1 MSKFMCAA
9 IVVAAIVGWETAIA
23 QEHPLP
29 SKTIPDSLN
38 LIWKSLEQDFA
49 SLAEAMPEDKWSF
62 RPTQGAFT
70 KVRTFGEQ
78 VKHVACANEAWAKQ
92 IMGEKPPERCDLG
105 GPNSAKTK
113 AEILAYLRDSFRRM
127 DEAIGSTNAN
137 NLLQPVGGP

>member
-38 LIWKSLEQDFA
+38 LIWKSLEQDFTA
-49 SLAEAMPEDKWSF
+49 LAEAMPEKQWSF
-62 RPTQGAFT
+62 RPTQGAFAN
-70 KVRTFGEQ
+70 VRTFEQ
-78 VKHVACANEAWAKQ
+78 VKHVAYANKAWAKQ

-127 DEAIGSTNAN
+127 DEAIVSTNAN